1 MPGNKHARQEQQQAT
16 ANMALVIKPE
26 RGAEIKILPTSQI
39 GCETQENLQTKHLLL
54 SQIMVHSIE
63 AKKKVMIYLFLII
76 NGIHPRHYITVSSI
90 LVIHGVRHFLTTT
103 FSCFEALNCREVSRS
118 PCMTA
123 GNNSSCFCPSYKGR
137 GGKAGSVVW
146 KRMSREKR

>member
-1 MPGNKHARQEQQQAT
+1 MCHFPLNPQCTLPGIKHARQEQQQAT

-63 AKKKVMIYLFLII
+63 AKKSDDLSV
-76 NGIHPRHYITVSSI
+76 
-90 LVIHGVRHFLTTT
+90 
-103 FSCFEALNCREVSRS
+103 LN
-118 PCMTA
+118 
-123 GNNSSCFCPSYKGR
+123 Y
-137 GGKAGSVVW
+137 
-146 KRMSREKR
+146 